1 MGPHDKNGY
10 DSGARLEGF
19 MGASVLNN
27 RKLPSTTPI
36 QNRFM
41 INEDMP

>member
-10 DSGARLEGF
+10 DAEARFNGF
-19 MGASVLNN
+19 MDASVQNN

-36 QNRFM
+36 ENKFM
-41 INEDMP
+41 ITEDMA